1 MDDDNDNMLATLA
14 EATPLP
20 GTESLPSELLGADE
34 PVLDKIARVDEQRE
48 GFPGEHW
55 LVLALGIAVWHFT
68 RTDRRLVVRT
78 AGSFA
83 AAAMVARAA
92 SGREG
97 LSKVLRY
104 TPFGSRIV
112 RVCPKCESQERLELQ
127 RRR

>member
-1 MDDDNDNMLATLA
+1 MDDDNLMATLA

-20 GTESLPSELLGADE
+20 GTESLPTELLGDDE
-34 PVLDKIARVDEQRE
+34 PVLQKIKRVDEQRE

-55 LVLALGIAVWHFT
+55 LVLGLGIAVWHYT
-68 RTDRRLVVRT
+68 RTNRHWAVRT

-112 RVCPKCESQERLELQ
+112 RSCPPCDEQAQ
-127 RRR
+127 APRR